1 MIMNNKGSTMVL
13 LVITMA
19 VIMALGV
26 SILNIAMMQY
36 NIRNYSID
44 SKKSFYRAEDGL
56 NEAFSNIYNLIE
68 EASQSAIDEAE
79 DYLNL
84 YPLDESGA
92 ESIFYAGF
100 KNYVTVNFKNRAES
114 NLNPSVYNTDHNL
127 LFFGDKLTAHLVSV
141 YSTDKIEKHVEADIV
156 VVVPDYLY
164 VKNNVF
170 READFI
176 MFDNWV
182 NVN

>member
-13 LVITMA
+13 LVIAMA

-26 SILNIAMMQY
+26 SILNIALMQY
-36 NIRNYSID
+36 NIRNYSTN
-44 SKKSFYRAEDGL
+44 SKQSFYRAEDGL
-56 NEAFSNIYNLIE
+56 NEAFSNIYILIE
-68 EASQSAIDEAE
+68 EASQRALHEAE
-79 DYLNL
+79 EYLNL

-92 ESIFYAGF
+92 ESIFSADF
-100 KNYVTVNFKNRAES
+100 KNYVTANFKNRAERNS
-114 NLNPSVYNTDHNL
+114 NPAVYITGHNL
-127 LFFGDKLTAHLVSV
+127 LFIGNRLTAHLVSV

-156 VVVPDYLY
+156 VLVPDYLD
-164 VKNNVF
+164 VKNNAF
-170 READFI
+170 RAADFI

>member
-1 MIMNNKGSTMVL
+1 MDNKGSTLVL
-13 LVITMA
+13 LVIAMA

-36 NIRNYSID
+36 NIRNYSTD
-44 SKKSFYRAEDGL
+44 SKQSFYRAEDGH
-56 NEAFSNIYNLIE
+56 NEAFSNIHSLIE
-68 EASQSAIDEAE
+68 EASQRALDEAE
-79 DYLNL
+79 DYLYL

-92 ESIFYAGF
+92 ESIFYARF

-114 NLNPSVYNTDHNL
+114 NLNPSVYSTDHNL

-141 YSTDKIEKHVEADIV
+141 FRTAKLEKHVETDIV
-156 VVVPDYLY
+156 VLVPDYLD

-170 READFI
+170 RAADFI